1 MTLKF
6 RTKKRS
12 TGTCDH
18 ESEITIAV
26 AGMSRSVCESC
37 GRVSVAYVEDHFNPE
52 RAQEVEARSVSK
64 D

>member
-6 RTKKRS
+6 RTKKRA
-12 TGTCDH
+12 TGTCAH

-26 AGMSRSVCESC
+26 AGMSRAVCESC
-37 GRVSVAYVEDHFNPE
+37 GRVSVAYVEDHYTQD
-52 RAQEVEARSVSK
+52 RIQEVETRSASK